1 MGLEIERKFLV
12 VKELWRPPV
21 AGEKLVQGYI
31 AADGHKLSVRVRIAG
46 TQAWINLKG
55 RINDISRHEYEYP
68 IPLNDAQELL
78 HTFAGSIVEKI
89 RYKLDYAGL
98 VWEVDEFLGDN
109 VGLLIAEIELDS
121 EAQQFSKPP
130 WLGKEVSS
138 EPRYLNTSLAKLPF
152 ILWTDTN

>member
-31 AADGHKLSVRVRIAG
+31 AADGHNLSVRVRIAG
-46 TQAWINLKG
+46 TQAWLNLKG
-55 RINDISRHEYEYP
+55 RINDISRHEYEYL

-78 HTFAGSIVEKI
+78 NTFAGSIVEKI
-89 RYKLDYAGL
+89 RYKLDYAGV

-109 VGLLIAEIELDS
+109 AGLLVAEIELDS
-121 EAQQFSKPP
+121 ETQQFSKPP

-152 ILWTDTN
+152 SLWLDRN

>member
-31 AADGHKLSVRVRIAG
+31 AADGHNLSVRVRIAG
-46 TQAWINLKG
+46 TQAWLNLKG
-55 RINDISRHEYEYP
+55 RINDISRHEYEYL

-78 HTFAGSIVEKI
+78 NTFAGSIVEKI
-89 RYKLDYAGL
+89 RYKLDYAGV

-109 VGLLIAEIELDS
+109 AGLLVAEIELDS

-152 ILWTDTN
+152 SLWSDRN

>member
-31 AADGHKLSVRVRIAG
+31 AADGHNLSVRVRIAG
-46 TQAWINLKG
+46 TQAWLNLKG
-55 RINDISRHEYEYP
+55 RINDISRHEYEYL

-78 HTFAGSIVEKI
+78 NTFAGSIVEKI

-109 VGLLIAEIELDS
+109 AGLLVAEIELDS

-152 ILWTDTN
+152 SLWSDRN